1 MFDFYRKDPRAGC
14 TNNLPWLFLA
24 FESWNHYFMRTCTF
38 RSTQTDICVL
48 QFEEP
53 LVVIIVTPFWCKLS
67 SPFLRYH
74 QRFAAFLAFTLTQ
87 FFLLNE
93 HKLITRIL
101 MSVSSQWDDEEILSW
116 IPVVPLSSLQIGKL
130 ANWISPS
137 PKIRFTILCSSNN
150 FFVLVHLYFIRGC
163 FLHVYSDCMYGV
175 LCQENTSGLP
185 P

>member
-1 MFDFYRKDPRAGC
+1 
-14 TNNLPWLFLA
+14 
-24 FESWNHYFMRTCTF
+24 MRTFTF
-38 RSTQTDICVL
+38 RSTQTDMC
-48 QFEEP
+48 FGRGASCCYHCYTF
-53 LVVIIVTPFWCKLS
+53 LVQIIFTI
-67 SPFLRYH
+67 LRYH
-74 QRFAAFLAFTLTQ
+74 KKFAAFLAFSLTQ
-87 FFLLNE
+87 FFSLNE